1 MQKEEADALL
11 YAGLMG
17 VIGAV
22 IGLGKLLQSGEKIS
36 LRLALGRA
44 IVTSG
49 LGVSA
54 FALLVLIPDVP
65 KVALVGVSALLA
77 SLGESAVERILYSK
91 LHGGSAK
98 K

>member
-1 MQKEEADALL
+1 MQKEETEALVF
-11 YAGLMG
+11 AGIMG

-22 IGLGKLLQSGEKIS
+22 IGLGKLLQSGEKITI
-36 LRLALGRA
+36 RLALGRA

-54 FALLVLIPDVP
+54 FAVLVWIPDVP
-65 KVALVGVSALLA
+65 KIALVGVAALLA
-77 SLGESAVERILYSK
+77 SLGESALERIIYSK
-91 LHGGSAK
+91 LHSK